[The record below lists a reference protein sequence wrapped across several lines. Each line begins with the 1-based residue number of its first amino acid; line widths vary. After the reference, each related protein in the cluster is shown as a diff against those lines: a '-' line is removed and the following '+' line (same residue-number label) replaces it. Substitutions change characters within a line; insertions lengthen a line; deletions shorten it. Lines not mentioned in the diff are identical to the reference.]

1 MNMCSKPEEVMKL
14 PSHHF
19 IKVFLPDLTSQHLK
33 IPPAFRVHLRNK
45 SLRMVSLRGPSGNVW
60 DVELVDSSNG
70 LRFESGWKE
79 FVTDHAIETG
89 DILVFRFDGCSC
101 FSVLVF
107 DATACEKEVAF
118 LARPHA
124 QNVADVNEPRPAE
137 EMAIVPRTSQ
147 QEVDIICVKEEEG
160 EATALNTQIF
170 SQNNGPGID
179 KKRKMRSINCLQEP
193 KSKEIFYSGN
203 LASRRSMK
211 SPDAET
217 IAKTII
223 SSQYSTS
230 KSSIEECLQLRKPNK
245 VRRRGELVAKVQKM
259 PPLSSQRRP
268 VTKEEVDKA
277 LCKAKSFM
285 SKNPFFLIVMQDSY
299 VYSSFFMNVPGSF
312 AQPHLPRIS
321 QVLTLWDENDER
333 WAVTYV
339 YYGNRGALSGGWGA
353 FAKAHN
359 LEKFDVCIFELIKK
373 QHLKVHIFRVVDE
386 ITSLLPNS
394 NGKS

>member
-217 IAKTII
+217 I
-223 SSQYSTS
+223 
-230 KSSIEECLQLRKPNK
+230 
-245 VRRRGELVAKVQKM
+245 VAKVQKM

>member
-137 EMAIVPRTSQ
+137 EMAIVSRTSQ

-203 LASRRSMK
+203 LTSRRSMK

-217 IAKTII
+217 
-223 SSQYSTS
+223 SNY
-230 KSSIEECLQLRKPNK
+230 
-245 VRRRGELVAKVQKM
+245 
-259 PPLSSQRRP
+259 
-268 VTKEEVDKA
+268 
-277 LCKAKSFM
+277 
-285 SKNPFFLIVMQDSY
+285 
-299 VYSSFFMNVPGSF
+299 NVPGSF